1 MENSKSKKVEQIIK
15 NVFSRINRIYILT
28 FCIVIALFLLS
39 IPVYSSLFNHY
50 GDSQG
55 SVALLKMQLNQIHSN
70 LSIYMDKSGEEQ
82 EAALA
87 EINEVSEAIVK
98 DMETISPVM
107 TGDENVKTF
116 QTMKE
121 EITAYLEMKDA
132 VIQYTNELKKYN
144 AKKIYSNEASPLIE
158 EFDTNLVAIISTLK
172 EAGNRQRTV
181 ICIIFILVCAGFL
194 ILCILLTQQMKKKT
208 RKTAESLA
216 LPMQGIS
223 EMARRIS
230 EGHLS
235 VEIPEYGIEELDQM
249 GTSLKNMIDK
259 LAYYVSDISQN
270 LHHIVEHNLKEPV
283 SGEYDGDFLPVK
295 ESLIK
300 IQDFLN
306 ELLGTFDGAAR
317 KVFDEARIIANS
329 TQDMAQTT
337 NVEKNSV
344 EQMSGDMRRLLG
356 SAENNR
362 ELCQKADEL
371 TQLAKQSAESGQ
383 RQMENMVDS
392 INRISEVSN
401 SISKVLEAINE
412 IASQTN
418 LLALNAS
425 IEAARAGEA
434 GKGFA
439 VVANEVSTLADSCAT
454 AVTQSSSMIQETL
467 SVVEEGQRV
476 AKQTVEY
483 LNETTEKIEVAAD
496 IVTEIMEATNRQ
508 KEVVAGISDEI
519 EHISTMISSNSQKAD
534 ESSSTTERLFEQTDE
549 LKEILST
556 IEYR

>member
-1 MENSKSKKVEQIIK
+1 MENNRNQRVEQIIK
-15 NVFSRINRIYILT
+15 NVFSRINRIYIIT
-28 FCIVIALFLLS
+28 FCVMIAVLLLS
-39 IPVYSSLFNHY
+39 VPVYSSLFNHF

-55 SVALLKMQLNQIHSN
+55 SVALLKMQLNQIHSS
-70 LSIYMDKSGEEQ
+70 LGIYMDKSGEEQ

-87 EINEVSEAIVK
+87 EINEVSEKIVK
-98 DMETISPVM
+98 DMEAIAPSM
-107 TGDENVKTF
+107 YGEENIKSF
-116 QTMKE
+116 QIMKE
-121 EITAYLEMKDA
+121 EITAYLGMKDA
-132 VIQYTNELKKYN
+132 VIQYTNDLKKYN
-144 AKKIYSNEASPLIE
+144 ARKIYSNEASPLIE
-158 EFDTNLVAIISTLK
+158 EFDTNLVSIISTLK
-172 EAGNRQRTV
+172 AAGNKQRAV
-181 ICIIFILVCAGFL
+181 LGILFVLVSAGFL
-194 ILCILLTQQMKKKT
+194 VLCILLTRQMKNKT
-208 RKTAESLA
+208 KKTAESLA

-223 EMARRIS
+223 EMARSIS
-230 EGHLS
+230 EGHLC
-235 VEIPEYGIEELDQM
+235 VEIPEYGIEELDHM
-249 GTSLKNMIDK
+249 GTSLKNMVDK
-259 LAYYVSDISQN
+259 LSYYVSDISHNLQN
-270 LHHIVEHNLKEPV
+270 IVERNLKEPV

-295 ESLIK
+295 ESLVK

-317 KVFDEARIIANS
+317 KVFDEARVIAGS
-329 TQDMAQTT
+329 TQDMAKTT

-344 EQMSGDMRRLLG
+344 EQMSGSMKRLLG
-356 SAENNR
+356 SAESNR
-362 ELCQKADEL
+362 ELCQKADGL
-371 TQLAKQSAESGQ
+371 TQLAKQSAENGQ
-383 RQMENMVDS
+383 RQMENMVNS

-439 VVANEVSTLADSCAT
+439 VVANEVSTLADNCAS
-454 AVTQSSSMIQETL
+454 AVTESSSMIQETL
-467 SVVEEGQRV
+467 MVVEEGQTV
-476 AKQTVEY
+476 ARQTVEY
-483 LNETTEKIEVAAD
+483 LNVTAEKIEVAAD

-508 KEVVAGISDEI
+508 KEVVVDISGEI
-519 EHISTMISSNSQKAD
+519 EHINEMIFSNSQKAD

>member
-1 MENSKSKKVEQIIK
+1 MENKKSKKVEQIIK
-15 NVFSRINRIYILT
+15 NVFSSINRIYILT
-28 FCIVIALFLLS
+28 FCIAVAFLLLS
-39 IPVYSSLFNHY
+39 VPIYSNLFNHY

-55 SVALLKMQLNQIHSN
+55 SVALLKMQLNQIHSD
-70 LSIYMDKSGEEQ
+70 LSTYMDKSGEEQ

-87 EINEVSEAIVK
+87 SLNETSEAIVK
-98 DMETISPVM
+98 DMEALTPVM
-107 TGDENVKTF
+107 SGEENIKTF
-116 QTMKE
+116 QIMKE
-121 EITAYLEMKDA
+121 EVTSYLEKKDSI
-132 VIQYTNELKKYN
+132 IQYIQELKKYN

-158 EFDTNLVAIISTLK
+158 EFDTNLVAIISALK
-172 EAGNRQRTV
+172 AAGGKQRTV
-181 ICIIFILVCAGFL
+181 LGVVFVLISVVFLV
-194 ILCILLTQQMKKKT
+194 LCILLTQQMKKKT
-208 RKTAESLA
+208 KKTAQSLA
-216 LPMQGIS
+216 LPMQDIS
-223 EMARRIS
+223 EMAKTIS
-230 EGHLS
+230 EGHLHA
-235 VEIPEYGIEELDQM
+235 EIPEYGIEEFDRM
-249 GTSLKNMIDK
+249 GSSLKSMIEK
-259 LAYYVSDISQN
+259 LVYYVNDISENLQN
-270 LHHIVEHNLKEPV
+270 IVEHNLKEPV
-283 SGEYDGDFLPVK
+283 KGEYDGDFLPVR
-295 ESLIK
+295 ESLVK

-317 KVFDEARIIANS
+317 KVFDEAKIIADS
-329 TQDMAQTT
+329 SQDMAQTT
-337 NVEKNSV
+337 NIEKNSV

-383 RQMENMVDS
+383 RQMENMVNS

-467 SVVEEGQRV
+467 AVVEEGQKV
-476 AKQTVEY
+476 AKQTVAY
-483 LNETTEKIEVAAD
+483 LDETTEKIEVAAD
-496 IVTEIMEATNRQ
+496 IVTEILEATNRQ
-508 KEVVAGISDEI
+508 KEVVAGISNEI
-519 EHISTMISSNSQKAD
+519 EHINTMISSNSQKAD